1 MSKSC
6 TSRPCEGDVR
16 FPSPLSSNGHGLC
29 CVWEVRQTPRLSRT
43 PEPYILVADLS
54 HSRTYMMIFFF
65 QFSLQCSSLSLTSK
79 TKEQRIEAKPPL
91 GPDALTTKEANR
103 WQVEKSNC
111 AQEATIT
118 SQLSAGMRPAGLGGA
133 TWIRWKLGSVV
144 NDEPVYICIYI
155 YISIDMYVWIRYMY
169 GFDMI
174 IIHIRIPPLQ

>member
-54 HSRTYMMIFFF
+54 HSRTCMMIIFF

-103 WQVEKSNC
+103 WTGREVQLCTGSDHHFSAVCWN
-111 AQEATIT
+111 ATCRLRRCDLD
-118 SQLSAGMRPAGLGGA
+118 SLEVR
-133 TWIRWKLGSVV
+133 IRGKWRAC
-144 NDEPVYICIYI
+144 VYMYI
-155 YISIDMYVWIRYMY
+155 YI
-169 GFDMI
+169 
-174 IIHIRIPPLQ
+174 

>member
-54 HSRTYMMIFFF
+54 HSRTCMMIIFF

-103 WQVEKSNC
+103 WTGREVQLCTGSDHHFSAVCWN
-111 AQEATIT
+111 AT
-118 SQLSAGMRPAGLGGA
+118 AGLGGA